1 MIVRLLFI
9 RSLSMGHSV
18 YVVPARGATLE
29 NLSAYSYYSVQY
41 WCVGAALLA
50 KLGLCGW
57 DCAGFGKCAA
67 WVGLTVGLDMPKSAQ
82 IRGLVG
88 RIEVAGAR
96 ILKAE
101 ARILL
106 TDAPFLHAVTK
117 ILLTEARIEVAGARI
132 LLAGARILLAEAP
145 ILKQV
150 RRFLNHPAYFM
161 NQVAYFL
168 FSGRSCEL

>member
-1 MIVRLLFI
+1 MFRI
-9 RSLSMGHSV
+9 
-18 YVVPARGATLE
+18 A
-29 NLSAYSYYSVQY
+29 
-41 WCVGAALLA
+41 VGNVSSIGVWAAALLA
-50 KLGLCGW
+50 KLWFCGR

-67 WVGLTVGLDMPKSAQ
+67 WVDLTVGLHMPKSGQ
-82 IRGLVG
+82 IRGLVE

-96 ILKAE
+96 ILNAE

-106 TDAPFLHAVTK
+106 ADAPFLHA
-117 ILLTEARIEVAGARI
+117 EARILLADASFEVAEARI

-161 NQVAYFL
+161 NQGHTL
-168 FSGRSCEL
+168 